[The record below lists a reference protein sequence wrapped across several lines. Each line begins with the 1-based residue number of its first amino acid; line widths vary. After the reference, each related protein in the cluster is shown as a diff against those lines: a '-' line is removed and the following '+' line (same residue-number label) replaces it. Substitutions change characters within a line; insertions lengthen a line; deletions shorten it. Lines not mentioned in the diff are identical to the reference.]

1 MLTKSGRRLPT
12 AVVQKS
18 REKGKAERAVVQLCW
33 QSVKNSGRFNSLVC
47 EEKIALLLAKKM
59 MIMIAKVPMNGR
71 KMSTGINIYS

>member
-33 QSVKNSGRFNSLVC
+33 QSVKNSGRFNSHVC
-47 EEKIALLLAKKM
+47 EKKIAVLLAKNI
-59 MIMIAKVPMNGR
+59 IMIGKMAMNGR
-71 KMSTGINIYS
+71 RMSSGINIHS